1 MTPSLQ
7 FSVPCL
13 NIPEDEKMPPTF
25 QHIFYELPS
34 PEFPFRLDF
43 FLANGW
49 CNGTGSH
56 SQEVR
61 ILKPDGT
68 VLVQTGV
75 QPFQLKSQTEPFMVV
90 NRFEG
95 VTFEAPGVYRF
106 QVSLDGGLELEYP
119 LDVRQLK
126 ASGPAPDPS
135 SLTGIQRPQPDPSA
149 PLQF

>member
-13 NIPEDEKMPPTF
+13 NIPEDSEMPPTF

-34 PEFPFRLDF
+34 PDFPFSLDF

-49 CNGTGSH
+49 CNGTGNH

-61 ILKPDGT
+61 ILKPDGS

-75 QPFQLKSQTEPFMVV
+75 QSFTLKTQLEPFMVV
-90 NRFEG
+90 NKFQQVIFE
-95 VTFEAPGVYRF
+95 TPGAYKF
-106 QVSLDGGLELEYP
+106 QVHLDGQLKLEYP
-119 LDVRQLK
+119 LDVRKFEQGGK
-126 ASGPAPDPS
+126 RAPAEAPPSPD
-135 SLTGIQRPQPDPSA
+135 TGGF
-149 PLQF
+149 LQGA